1 MFGLAGLSLQKIK
14 IALVGSGRRSEDFRG
29 PTNLRS
35 YIWVSWLFHFTN
47 RSVYYGWCQDDQSSR
62 KKFVKTQRV
71 LKIQISSYQKAEIS
85 SKKSQF
91 KISWLRRVWLHSTV
105 PVTRK
110 MKWEREKKSLVR
122 KRIIVFGCLSKLSWL
137 LWVILELEDWLQ
149 KKDSSHWRSGCR
161 R

>member
-1 MFGLAGLSLQKIK
+1 MEVSPENQISKSNENQRLKIRNEKSPTSSLKIPNLKKRRLMFGLAGLSLQKIK

-71 LKIQISSYQKAEIS
+71 LKNSNFIL
-85 SKKSQF
+85 SKSRNLEQKSQF
-91 KISWLRRVWLHSTV
+91 KNQLASQGL
-105 PVTRK
+105 VT
-110 MKWEREKKSLVR
+110 
-122 KRIIVFGCLSKLSWL
+122 
-137 LWVILELEDWLQ
+137 Q
-149 KKDSSHWRSGCR
+149 YSSGY
-161 R
+161 